1 MRPEEVTAL
10 GDIAGEAAAGLASQI
25 REMHGGIAQRAFKA
39 VGVAAAPVQ
48 LAHDQIERLRVR
60 CVAGHES
67 RQQLCSI
74 DEHKPRVVLH

>member
-48 LAHDQIERLRVR
+48 LAHDQIAEHAYSAARALTGALLAYR
-60 CVAGHES
+60 ES
-67 RQQLCSI
+67 GFQTDQ
-74 DEHKPRVVLH
+74 